1 MRSMGLNTIALAH
14 LARHKGKSTLIIL
27 GLAIAVAAFVAVMS
41 LVASLQTTL
50 DGRLARYGASLTVV
64 PQTPELSLQYGGITV
79 ATAGSAEPTLLDPTV
94 VSSVEN
100 IPSKQSLAAVLP
112 VVLHAVQISGG
123 DYLAIGTDVASSAR
137 TKPWWHVEGALP
149 TRGDEVL
156 LGLNA
161 RNKLGA
167 EPGTSL
173 AVAGTSFLVTGVLQ
187 ETGGEEDNAVIM
199 DRAAL
204 AQALGTGP
212 QVNMIEVA
220 VTSSGAVEKVLREI
234 QAAVPTADVR
244 SVKQSLEF
252 NARAGTSLADI
263 GLGATVLI
271 VLVAMLVVVLT
282 MLAEVRERQSE
293 IGMFRALGFRAR
305 DVVSLMFRESLV
317 LSTVAAAVGVVLG
330 VLGAALGPRIV
341 PNLDLGLAI
350 RGPILVA
357 GAALAIVLAVVA
369 TAYPAF
375 LATRLDP
382 AVALRRL

>member
-14 LARHKGKSTLIIL
+14 LARHKGKSTLIVL
-27 GLAIAVAAFVAVMS
+27 GLAVAVAAFVAVMS

-50 DGRLARYGASLTVV
+50 DGRLARYGASLTVM
-64 PQTPELSLQYGGITV
+64 PRTPELSLQYGGVTV
-79 ATAGSAEPTLLDPTV
+79 ATAGSAEPALLDPEV
-94 VSSVEN
+94 VSRVEN
-100 IPSKQSLAAVLP
+100 IPSRQSVAAVIPL
-112 VVLHAVQISGG
+112 VLHAVRISGA

-137 TKPWWHVEGALP
+137 IKPWWHVEGALP

-161 RNKLGA
+161 RNKLHA

-173 AVAGTSFLVTGVLQ
+173 TVAGTPFVVTGVLQ
-187 ETGGEEDNAVIM
+187 ETGGEEDNAVIV

-220 VTSSGAVEKVLREI
+220 VTSSGAVEKVASEI

-252 NARAGTSLADI
+252 NARAGSTLADI

-271 VLVAMLVVVLT
+271 VIIAMLVVVLT
-282 MLAEVRERQSE
+282 MLAEVRERQRE

-317 LSTVAAAVGVVLG
+317 LSTVAAATGVALG

-341 PNLDLGLAI
+341 PNLDLGLAV
-350 RGPILVA
+350 RGPVLVA